1 MSRSLEAML
10 TELGLSGLEAEV
22 YITVLEESGSTG
34 YRISQVLGKAAPNT
48 YKALNSLVVKG
59 AILLDEG
66 EGSKT
71 YTAVSVDELAEQQR
85 RNIASLAEEIGKSLE
100 SRYKRTKQ
108 SGLYS
113 LTSVSQVFAR
123 AEVMI
128 REAKVSIVMDAD
140 VNPVKEMSGILES
153 AAARGVKV
161 LIHGR
166 EPLSIPGCEYISS
179 VTEGWAGDM
188 MVLIADSAEYLICF
202 MTSGM
207 SVVTKAVWSSNFVA
221 PCLHRSYLGKAM
233 FYRMAMLLSK
243 PDITI
248 DELRTQMKDV
258 WEKAGYSDLD
268 QGALTWLLS

>member
-10 TELGLSGLEAEV
+10 SELGLTGLEAEV
-22 YITVLEESGSTG
+22 YLTVLEESGSTG

-59 AILLDEG
+59 AVLLDEG

-71 YTAVSVDELAEQQR
+71 YTAVSVIELAEQQR
-85 RNIASLAEEIGKSLE
+85 RNSASLAEEIGKILE

-113 LTSVSQVFAR
+113 LTSVPQVFAR

-128 REAKVSIVMDAD
+128 QEAKVSIVMDAD
-140 VNPVKEMSGILES
+140 VNPVKELAGILEN

-161 LIHGR
+161 LIRGR

-179 VTEGWAGDM
+179 IREGWTGDM
-188 MVLIADSAEYLICF
+188 MVLIVDSAEYLISF
-202 MTSGM
+202 MTPGM
-207 SVVTKAVWSSNFVA
+207 NALAKAVWSSNFVA
-221 PCLHRSYLGKAM
+221 SCLHRSYLGKAM

-243 PDITI
+243 PDITV
-248 DELRTQMKDV
+248 DELRAQMKDM
-258 WEKAGYSDLD
+258 WEG
-268 QGALTWLLS
+268 WLQ